1 MWRQWGRCGLYLA
14 GCVAV
19 ATAGA
24 SSTEEVDEPIIQVS
38 AGSVTPARLE
48 VHLGERVRWR
58 GPSGQRVRIELDPH
72 RDAHEV
78 IVREGK
84 IQAVF
89 LATGEHWYRGTL
101 MDDGRRSFRGVVVV
115 GEARDP
121 VDQLPICSAE
131 SSYRVCFA
139 P

>member
-1 MWRQWGRCGLYLA
+1 MWRTWGHRVIHLA
-14 GCVAV
+14 GCVLVAV
-19 ATAGA
+19 AGAAPATA
-24 SSTEEVDEPIIQVS
+24 VDEPVIEVS
-38 AGSVTPARLE
+38 AGRAVPARLE
-48 VHLGERVRWR
+48 VHVGERVRWR

-78 IVREGK
+78 VVREGE

-101 MDDGRRSFRGVVVV
+101 MDDGKRPFRGVVVV
-115 GEARDP
+115 REGRAP
-121 VDQLPICSAE
+121 VDQLPMCSAE

>member
-1 MWRQWGRCGLYLA
+1 M
-14 GCVAV
+14 
-19 ATAGA
+19 A
-24 SSTEEVDEPIIQVS
+24 SLSPAAAVDEPVILIS
-38 AGSVTPARLE
+38 AGSVTPARLG

-58 GPSGQRVRIELDPH
+58 APAGQRVRVELDPH

-78 IVREGK
+78 VVREGE

-89 LATGEHWYRGTL
+89 LAAGEHGYRGTL
-101 MDDGRRSFRGVVVV
+101 MDDGKQSFRGVVVV
-115 GEARDP
+115 GAARDP
-121 VDQLPICSAE
+121 AEPIPTCSVE